1 MILLCCDLDRTVIP
15 NGEPPEDPRALPA
28 FRALVARPEVVL
40 AYVSGRSRL
49 LQEKAIVHWDL
60 PVPDWAVGDVGTSLF
75 EVGAGWRQVESWSRE
90 IAPDW
95 NGLEGPEIADLIGSI
110 DGLELQE
117 PEQQA
122 RFKVSFYA
130 DLGADPERLL
140 APVRRRLESRGVRAS
155 LIWSIDEAAGRGLLD
170 VLPERATKL
179 GAARFLIERLGC
191 EEADTV
197 FAGDSGND
205 LPVLTSGLQA
215 VLVANA
221 ADEVRSQ
228 AVAAVTLAGVRKRLY
243 LARGEF
249 LGLDGNYTA
258 GVLEGLAH
266 FRPEVLPWLEDSVA
280 ATAADRP

>member
-15 NGEPPEDPRALPA
+15 NGEPPEDPRALPL

-49 LQEKAIVHWDL
+49 LQEKAILHWDL
-60 PVPDWAVGDVGTSLF
+60 PVPDWVVADVGTS
-75 EVGAGWRQVESWSRE
+75 VYRVESEWQPVEGWHRE

-95 NGLEGPEIADLIGSI
+95 NGLEGPEVAELIGDL
-110 DGLELQE
+110 DGLDLQE

-130 DLGADPERLL
+130 EVDADPERLL
-140 APVRRRLESRGVRAS
+140 APVRRRLEARRVRAS
-155 LIWSIDEAAGRGLLD
+155 LIWSIDKAAGRGLLD

-179 GAARFLIERLGC
+179 GAVRFLMNRLGC
-191 EEADTV
+191 GERETV

-205 LPVLTSGLQA
+205 LPVLTGGLQA

-221 ADEVRSQ
+221 AAEVRDQ
-228 AVAAVTLAGVRKRLY
+228 AVAAVASSGQRDRLY
-243 LARGEF
+243 LARGGGCI
-249 LGLDGNYTA
+249 GLNGNYAA
-258 GVLEGLAH
+258 GVLEGLVH
-266 FRPEVLPWLEDSVA
+266 FRPEVLPWLENGSG
-280 ATAADRP
+280 AD

>member
-15 NGEPPEDPRALPA
+15 NGEPPEDPRALPL

-49 LQEKAIVHWDL
+49 LQEKAILHWDL
-60 PVPDWAVGDVGTSLF
+60 PVPDWAVADVGTS
-75 EVGAGWRQVESWSRE
+75 VYRVESEWQPVEGWHRE

-95 NGLEGPEIADLIGSI
+95 NGLEGPEVAELIGSL

-117 PEQQA
+117 PERQA

-130 DLGADPERLL
+130 EVDADPERLL
-140 APVRRRLESRGVRAS
+140 APVRRRLEARRVRAS

-179 GAARFLIERLGC
+179 GAVHFLIERLGC
-191 EEADTV
+191 EEEDAV

-221 ADEVRSQ
+221 CSDVRDD
-228 AVAAVTLAGVRKRLY
+228 ALAAVTAAGHRERLY
-243 LARGEF
+243 LARGGL
-249 LGLDGNYTA
+249 LGLNGNYTA
-258 GVLEGLAH
+258 GALEGLAH

-280 ATAADRP
+280 ATAVERP